1 MAIKESSKQCY
12 NCKYYKALYVKG
24 NIDFDRL
31 TSGLCGKQNDKL
43 IEDKHGCCENFE
55 GNFRKIR
62 IRKKA
67 AIHKLL
73 EMAASVVKISRIMEK
88 EYNDKDFR

>member
-24 NIDFDRL
+24 NINFDRL
-31 TSGLCGKQNDKL
+31 TSGLCDKQNDKL

-55 GNFRKIR
+55 SNFRKVR
-62 IRKKA
+62 MRKRA
-67 AIHKLL
+67 AMHKLL
-73 EMAASVVKISRIMEK
+73 EMAASVMVIRRIME
-88 EYNDKDFR
+88 DKYHD